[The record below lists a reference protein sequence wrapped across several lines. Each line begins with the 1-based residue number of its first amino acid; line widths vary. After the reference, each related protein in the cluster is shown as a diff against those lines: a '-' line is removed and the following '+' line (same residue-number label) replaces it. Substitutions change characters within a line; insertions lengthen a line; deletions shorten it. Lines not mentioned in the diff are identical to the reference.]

1 MKVNIIVFS
10 QTGNTQKVAEVMAE
24 EMQQHESVDVRL
36 IPFKELSM
44 NDFQNADLFAVGS
57 PCFESQAPTPVRQ
70 FLAKIP
76 SMTGKD
82 VFVFSTSGG
91 APGRVLRDLAK
102 PLEKKGANVLGAFIC
117 KGTNH
122 HPLPCINGQSPCRP
136 NHNDL
141 EKAKSFAGSLIEDIQ
156 NGALITTK
164 EARNDLLKPG
174 LKLYSVAGLLLK
186 EPLLRLL
193 LPKPKTHDGRCNQ
206 CQWCVHECPTQS
218 ITVRSEPEIK
228 STCIRCYRCM
238 NGCPQQAYSVK
249 WGISNFVVWSLYNE
263 TFARTFGN
271 LKDND

>member
-10 QTGNTQKVAEVMAE
+10 QAGNTKKVAETMVD
-24 EMQQHESVDVRL
+24 EMQQHENVDVRL
-36 IPFKELSM
+36 IPFKDLTM
-44 NDFQNADLFAVGS
+44 DDFQNADLFAIGS

-76 SMTGKD
+76 SMKGRD

-122 HPLPCINGQSPCRP
+122 HPLPCINGQSPGRP
-136 NHNDL
+136 NQNDL
-141 EKAKSFAGSLIEDIQ
+141 EKAKIFARSVIEGKGGG
-156 NGALITTK
+156 NGIALK
-164 EARNDLLKPG
+164 ENRNDLLKPG
-174 LKLYSVAGLLLK
+174 LNLYSVAGLLLK

-193 LPKPKTHDGRCNQ
+193 LPKPKAQDGRCNQ

-271 LKDND
+271 LKDKE